1 LAQYVVTRF
10 LQAVLA
16 MWVVVSIV
24 FALLHAT
31 GDPISVLAPETMNA
45 QERAELAHA
54 LGLDL
59 PVTTQ
64 YVRFLGDVV
73 HGNLGVSF
81 YTNQPAMYLVLQ
93 RLGVTVELVAAAMLI
108 ALVFGIPFGIVSAL
122 RPGGTLDRGLRFV
135 SVLGSS
141 IPTFFLG
148 IVLILIFSVELSL
161 LPSSGLG
168 DWRNLI
174 LPAFTLAFYRIALFT
189 RLIRSTLIGELSQDY
204 VRTAR
209 AKGLPGIVV
218 TLKHALRNALLPLI
232 TAFGLQFGQLLGGAV
247 ITETIFALPG
257 MNRLALD
264 AITRLDYPI
273 VIAYVIVVA
282 ALFTLINLVVDLAYC
297 VLDPRVTYG

>member
-1 LAQYVVTRF
+1 LAQYVFNRF

-16 MWVVVSIV
+16 VWVVVTVV
-24 FALLHAT
+24 FVLLHAV
-31 GDPISVLAPETMNA
+31 GNPISVLAPETMS
-45 QERAELAHA
+45 QPERAQLAHE

-59 PVTTQ
+59 PPLVQ
-64 YVRFLGDVV
+64 YGHFLADVL
-73 HGNLGVSF
+73 HGNVGISF
-81 YTNQPAMYLVLQ
+81 YTNQPAMHLVLQ
-93 RLGVTVELVAAAMLI
+93 RLGVTVQLVTTAMVV
-108 ALVFGIPFGIVSAL
+108 ALVFGVPFGIVSAL
-122 RPGGTLDRGLRFV
+122 RPSGVLDRSLRFV

-148 IVLILIFSVELSL
+148 IVLILVFSVELAL

-168 DWRNLI
+168 DWRNFV

-189 RLIRSTLIGELSQDY
+189 RLIRATLVSELSQDY

-209 AKGLPGIVV
+209 AKGLPNIVV
-218 TLKHALRNALLPLI
+218 TLKHALRNALLPFV

-264 AITRLDYPI
+264 AIARLDYPI
-273 VIAYVIVVA
+273 VIAYVIVIA
-282 ALFTLINLVVDLAYC
+282 TLFTAINLVVDLVYS
-297 VLDPRVTYG
+297 VVDPRVTYG

>member
-1 LAQYVVTRF
+1 MAQYVLTRF

-24 FALLHAT
+24 FVLLHST
-31 GDPISVLAPETMNA
+31 GDPMAVLAPESMNLQDRA
-45 QERAELAHA
+45 QLAHA

-59 PVTTQ
+59 PVSAQ
-64 YVRFLGDVV
+64 YVHFLGDVL
-73 HGNLGVSF
+73 HGDVGVSF
-81 YTNQPAMYLVLQ
+81 YTNQPAMHLVLQ
-93 RLGVTVELVAAAMLI
+93 RLGVTVELVLAAMAI
-108 ALVFGIPFGIVSAL
+108 AVVFGIPFGVISAL
-122 RPGGTLDRGLRFV
+122 RPGGAVDRILRFV

-141 IPTFFLG
+141 VPTFFLG
-148 IVLILIFSVELSL
+148 IVLILIFSVELSV

-168 DWRNLI
+168 DWRNLV

-189 RLIRSTLIGELSQDY
+189 RLVRTTLIGELSQDY

-209 AKGLPGIVV
+209 AKGLHAIVV
-218 TLKHALRNALLPLI
+218 TLKHAFRNALLPFV

-257 MNRLALD
+257 MNRLGLD
-264 AITRLDYPI
+264 AILRLDYPI
-273 VIAYVIVVA
+273 VIAYVIVIA
-282 ALFTLINLVVDLAYC
+282 ALFTFINLLVDIAYT

>member
-1 LAQYVVTRF
+1 
-10 LQAVLA
+10 

-31 GDPISVLAPETMNA
+31 GDPISVLAPETMNV

-64 YVRFLGDVV
+64 YVRFLSDVV

-81 YTNQPAMYLVLQ
+81 YTNQPAMHLVLQ
-93 RLGVTVELVAAAMLI
+93 RLGVTVELVAAAMFI
-108 ALVFGIPFGIVSAL
+108 ALVFGIPLGIVSAL
-122 RPGGTLDRGLRFV
+122 RPGGRLDRALRFV

-218 TLKHALRNALLPLI
+218 TLKHALRNALLPLV

-273 VIAYVIVVA
+273 VIAYVLVVA

>member
-1 LAQYVVTRF
+1 MAQYLVNRI
-10 LQAVLA
+10 LQALLA
-16 MWVVVSIV
+16 LWVVVTVV
-24 FALLHAT
+24 FALLHVA
-31 GDPISVLAPETMNA
+31 GDPMAVLAPDTLSVR
-45 QERAELAHA
+45 ERAQLAHA

-59 PVTTQ
+59 PPLVQ
-64 YVRFLGDVV
+64 YGHFLSDVL
-73 HGNLGVSF
+73 HGNLGISF
-81 YTNQPAMYLVLQ
+81 YTNEPAMQLVLQ
-93 RLGVTVELVAAAMLI
+93 RLGVTVELVAAAMAI
-108 ALVFGIPFGIVSAL
+108 AVAFGVPFGIISAL
-122 RPGGTLDRGLRFV
+122 RPGGILDRILRLV

-148 IVLILIFSVELSL
+148 ILLILIFSVELAL
-161 LPSSGLG
+161 LPSSGFAG
-168 DWRNLI
+168 WRNVI

-189 RLIRSTLIGELSQDY
+189 RLIRATLVSELSQDY

-218 TLKHALRNALLPLI
+218 TIKHALRNALLPFV

-264 AITRLDYPI
+264 AILRLDYPI
-273 VIAYVIVVA
+273 VIAYVIVIA
-282 ALFTLINLVVDLAYC
+282 TLFTLINLAVDVAYS

>member
-1 LAQYVVTRF
+1 MTV
-10 LQAVLA
+10 
-16 MWVVVSIV
+16 V
-24 FALLHAT
+24 FALLHVT

-45 QERAELAHA
+45 QQRAQLAHE

-59 PVTTQ
+59 PPSTQ
-64 YVRFLGDVV
+64 YVHFLGDVL

-81 YTNQPAMYLVLQ
+81 YTNQPAMHLVLQ
-93 RLGVTVELVAAAMLI
+93 RLHVTVELVAAAMAI
-108 ALVFGIPFGIVSAL
+108 ALVFGVPFGIISAL
-122 RPGGTLDRGLRFV
+122 RPGGTLDRVLRFV

-148 IVLILIFSVELSL
+148 IALILIFSVELAL
-161 LPSSGLG
+161 LPSSGWG
-168 DWRNLI
+168 DWRNFV

-189 RLIRSTLIGELSQDY
+189 RLIRSALIGELSQDY

-209 AKGLPGIVV
+209 AKGLPALVV
-218 TLKHALRNALLPLI
+218 TLKHALRNALLPFV

-247 ITETIFALPG
+247 ITETIFAIPG

-273 VIAYVIVVA
+273 VIAYVIVIA
-282 ALFTLINLVVDLAYC
+282 ALFTLINLCVDLAYSA
-297 VLDPRVTYG
+297 LDPRVTYG

>member
-1 LAQYVVTRF
+1 MWAVVT
-10 LQAVLA
+10 V
-16 MWVVVSIV
+16 V
-24 FALLHAT
+24 FALLHVT

-45 QERAELAHA
+45 QQRAQLAHE

-59 PVTTQ
+59 PPSTQ
-64 YVRFLGDVV
+64 YVHFLGDVL

-81 YTNQPAMYLVLQ
+81 YTNQPAMHLVLQ
-93 RLGVTVELVAAAMLI
+93 RLHVTVELVAAAMAI
-108 ALVFGIPFGIVSAL
+108 ALVFGVPFGIISAL
-122 RPGGTLDRGLRFV
+122 RPGGTLDRVLRFV

-148 IVLILIFSVELSL
+148 IALILIFSVELAL
-161 LPSSGLG
+161 LPSSGWG
-168 DWRNLI
+168 DWRNFV

-189 RLIRSTLIGELSQDY
+189 RLIRSALIGELSQDY

-209 AKGLPGIVV
+209 AKGLPALVV
-218 TLKHALRNALLPLI
+218 ILKHAMRNALLPFI

-247 ITETIFALPG
+247 ITETIFAIPG

-273 VIAYVIVVA
+273 VIAYVIVIA
-282 ALFTLINLVVDLAYC
+282 ALFTLINLCVDLAYSA
-297 VLDPRVTYG
+297 LDPRVTYG

>member
-1 LAQYVVTRF
+1 MAQYVLGRF
-10 LQAVLA
+10 LQALLA
-16 MWVVVSIV
+16 LWVVISAV
-24 FALLHAT
+24 FVLLHAA
-31 GDPISVLAPETMNA
+31 GDPISVLAPETMN
-45 QERAELAHA
+45 QVQRAELAHE

-59 PVTTQ
+59 PPLVQ
-64 YVRFLGDVV
+64 YAHFLGDVV
-73 HGNLGVSF
+73 RGHVGISF
-81 YTNQPAMYLVLQ
+81 YTNEPAMALVLQ
-93 RLGVTVELVAAAMLI
+93 RLGVTVELVVAAMVV
-108 ALVFGIPFGIVSAL
+108 AVVFGVPFGIVSAL
-122 RPGGTLDRGLRFV
+122 RSGGLEDRALRFV

-148 IVLILIFSVELSL
+148 IVLILLFTVELRL
-161 LPSSGLG
+161 FPSSGLA
-168 DWRNLI
+168 DWRGLI

-189 RLIRSTLIGELSQDY
+189 RLIRSTLVGELSQDY

-209 AKGLPGIVV
+209 AKGLPAAVV
-218 TLKHALRNALLPLI
+218 TLKHALRNALLPFV

-264 AITRLDYPI
+264 AILRLDYPI

-282 ALFTLINLVVDLAYC
+282 TLFALINLAVDLAYG

>member
-81 YTNQPAMYLVLQ
+81 YTNQPAMHLVLQ

-122 RPGGTLDRGLRFV
+122 RPGGTLDRALRFV

-218 TLKHALRNALLPLI
+218 TLKHALRNALLPLV

-282 ALFTLINLVVDLAYC
+282 ALFTLINLLVDLAYC

>member
-1 LAQYVVTRF
+1 
-10 LQAVLA
+10 

-31 GDPISVLAPETMNA
+31 GDPISVLAPETMNV

-64 YVRFLGDVV
+64 YVRFLSDVV

-81 YTNQPAMYLVLQ
+81 YTNQPAMHLVLQ
-93 RLGVTVELVAAAMLI
+93 RLGVTVELVAAAMFI
-108 ALVFGIPFGIVSAL
+108 ALVFGIPLGIVSAL
-122 RPGGTLDRGLRFV
+122 RPGGRLDRALRFV

-218 TLKHALRNALLPLI
+218 TLKHALRNALLPLV

>member
-1 LAQYVVTRF
+1 MWAVVT
-10 LQAVLA
+10 V
-16 MWVVVSIV
+16 V
-24 FALLHAT
+24 FALLHVT

-45 QERAELAHA
+45 QQRAQLAHE

-59 PVTTQ
+59 PPSTQ
-64 YVRFLGDVV
+64 YVHFLGDVL

-81 YTNQPAMYLVLQ
+81 YTNQPAMHLVLQ
-93 RLGVTVELVAAAMLI
+93 RLHVTVELVAAAMAI
-108 ALVFGIPFGIVSAL
+108 ALVFGVPFGIISAL
-122 RPGGTLDRGLRFV
+122 RPGGTLDRVLRFV

-148 IVLILIFSVELSL
+148 IALILIFSVELAL
-161 LPSSGLG
+161 LPSSGWG
-168 DWRNLI
+168 DWRNFV

-189 RLIRSTLIGELSQDY
+189 RLIRSALIGELSQDY

-209 AKGLPGIVV
+209 AKGLPALVV
-218 TLKHALRNALLPLI
+218 TLKHALRNALLPFV

-247 ITETIFALPG
+247 ITETIFAIPG

-273 VIAYVIVVA
+273 VIAYVIVIA
-282 ALFTLINLVVDLAYC
+282 ALFTLINLCVDLAYSA
-297 VLDPRVTYG
+297 LDPRVTYG

>member
-1 LAQYVVTRF
+1 
-10 LQAVLA
+10 

-81 YTNQPAMYLVLQ
+81 YTNQPAMHLVLQ
-93 RLGVTVELVAAAMLI
+93 RLGVTVELVAAAMFI
-108 ALVFGIPFGIVSAL
+108 ALVFGIPLGIVSAL
-122 RPGGTLDRGLRFV
+122 RPGDAIDRTLRLV

-189 RLIRSTLIGELSQDY
+189 RLIRSSLIGELSQDY

-209 AKGLPGIVV
+209 AKGLPSLVV
-218 TLKHALRNALLPLI
+218 TIKHALRNALLPFV

-247 ITETIFALPG
+247 ITETIFAIPG
-257 MNRLALD
+257 INRLALD
-264 AITRLDYPI
+264 AIMRLDYPI
-273 VIAYVIVVA
+273 VIAYVIVIA
-282 ALFTLINLVVDLAYC
+282 TLFTLINLAVDLTYGA
-297 VLDPRVTYG
+297 LDPRVTYD

>member
-1 LAQYVVTRF
+1 MAQYVVTRF
-10 LQAVLA
+10 LQALLA
-16 MWVVVSIV
+16 LWAVVTVV
-24 FALLHAT
+24 FVLLHVT
-31 GDPISVLAPETMNA
+31 GDPISVLAPETMN
-45 QERAELAHA
+45 QQQRAELAHA

-59 PVTTQ
+59 PPTIQ
-64 YVRFLGDVV
+64 YVHFLGDVL
-73 HGNLGVSF
+73 HGNLGISF
-81 YTNQPAMYLVLQ
+81 YTNEPAMQLVLQ
-93 RLGVTVELVAAAMLI
+93 RLHVTVELVAAAMVV
-108 ALVFGIPFGIVSAL
+108 AVVFGVPFGIVSAL
-122 RPGGTLDRGLRFV
+122 RPGGTADRALRFV

-168 DWRNLI
+168 DWRNFV

-189 RLIRSTLIGELSQDY
+189 RLIRSSLIGELSQDY

-209 AKGLPGIVV
+209 AKGLPALVV
-218 TLKHALRNALLPLI
+218 MLKHALRNALLPFV

-247 ITETIFALPG
+247 ITETIFAIPG

-273 VIAYVIVVA
+273 VIAYVIVIA
-282 ALFTLINLVVDLAYC
+282 GLFTLINLCVDLAYG
-297 VLDPRVTYG
+297 VIDPRVTYG